1 MASSKEQGKFS
12 ITVEP
17 VELRGLLRLLS
28 AMPKETQALVRD
40 NAQPMSMR
48 LKGQLIMHADSA
60 PSPQAR
66 LVVGSIST
74 PRDRL
79 IRVDIGGT
87 KKVGRKY
94 GGAASKSGKGKKV
107 KQSAAPA
114 GALLW
119 GSEYGSHGG
128 TDRAGRRYTD
138 RFKASY
144 NKRGYWITPA
154 VDYYLPVVAREYV
167 EMIKKVAASI
177 GKVS

>member
-1 MASSKEQGKFS
+1 MATKAEQGRFS

-17 VELRGLLRLLS
+17 VELRDLLRLLS

-40 NAQPMSMR
+40 KAQPMSAR
-48 LKGQLIMHADSA
+48 LKGQLMMSA
-60 PSPQAR
+60 MASPTPQAR
-66 LVVGSIST
+66 LVMGSITT

-94 GGAASKSGKGKKV
+94 GGTASKSGKGKKV
-107 KQSAAPA
+107 KQDAAPA
-114 GALLW
+114 GALLF
-119 GSEYGSHGG
+119 GSEYGSHTG
-128 TDRAGRRYTD
+128 DDKAGRRYSN

-144 NKRGYWITPA
+144 SKRGYWITPA
-154 VDYYLPVVAREYV
+154 VDYYLPIVAREYV
-167 EMIKKVAASI
+167 EMIKKVAGEI

>member
-1 MASSKEQGKFS
+1 MGNTSTTGRFNIS
-12 ITVEP
+12 VEP
-17 VELRGLLRLLS
+17 LALRNLLGLLA

-40 NAQPMSMR
+40 NAQPLSMR
-48 LKGQLIMHADSA
+48 LKGQLIMSAEAA

-66 LVVGSIST
+66 LMIGSIST

-94 GGAASKSGKGKKV
+94 GGEKRGNGKRV
-107 KQSAAPA
+107 KQTQAPA

-119 GSEYGSHGG
+119 GSEYGSHAG
-128 TDRAGRRYTD
+128 TDAAGRRYTN
-138 RFKASY
+138 RFKASR
-144 NKRGYWITPA
+144 NARGSWITPA
-154 VDYYLPVVAREYV
+154 VDNYVPVVAAEYV
-167 EMIKKVAASI
+167 EMIKRVAGGI